1 MFPASNCVSI
11 VRLSGIVRQSIH
23 SSWRRKMTFKI
34 AFLYTHARTLCVH
47 SQWKPGN
54 NPKRLFGIWH
64 KIHYI
69 WITFGDNETQNHH
82 VLSMVYPQIG
92 LDIAVTSKTGNSA
105 KHLQKTAPVQAGI
118 PMKPLE
124 ATSFFPE
131 QCHRGGEGKGT
142 GTYQILH
149 IVHKNIHVSFVA
161 AKIIMQQNATNHKC
175 CLSIQ
180 NKKKE
185 HQNIY
190 RIWKLLRF

>member
-1 MFPASNCVSI
+1 MTPTSNHVSI
-11 VRLSGIVRQSIH
+11 VRLSGFIRQLIH

-34 AFLYTHARTLCVH
+34 EFLYTHAKTLCVH
-47 SQWKPGN
+47 PQWKPGN

-69 WITFGDNETQNHH
+69 WITFGNNETQNHH

-124 ATSFFPE
+124 ATSIFSWTVS
-131 QCHRGGEGKGT
+131 QGGGGEKGT

-149 IVHKNIHVSFVA
+149 IVHTNIHVSFVA
-161 AKIIMQQNATNHKC
+161 A
-175 CLSIQ
+175 
-180 NKKKE
+180 
-185 HQNIY
+185 
-190 RIWKLLRF
+190 